1 MIFSGK
7 AMNTKNKKKI
17 LLVEDEI
24 LIAMLTKSHLESYG
38 YIVENVS
45 SGEEAIDLIQSKEN
59 IELVLMD
66 IDLGDGIRGTD
77 AAKEILVKHDL
88 PLLFLSSHTEKE
100 IVETTEK
107 ITSYGYVVKNSSVTV
122 LDASIKMAFR
132 LFEEKEK
139 SKAIEQN
146 LRKHQVE
153 LQMQIEEFRV
163 HQEELE
169 TLRRKYFDIYHL
181 SPVGQLTLNKKGLI
195 IESNLTARNILGVL
209 ANKLM
214 GQSFDKFISPKDQDI
229 YYLYKKKIIES
240 AETKKLN
247 ESFKEKDI
255 PESCS
260 LDLLYSDGNVI
271 PINLTINLT
280 PQNGN
285 ESTYHLVIMK

>member
-66 IDLGDGIRGTD
+66 IDLGDVIRGTD
-77 AAKEILVKHDL
+77 AAKEILAKHDL

-260 LDLLYSDGNVI
+260 LDLLYADGNVI

>member
-1 MIFSGK
+1 
-7 AMNTKNKKKI
+7 MNIKNKKKI

-77 AAKEILVKHDL
+77 AAKEILAKHDL

-139 SKAIEQN
+139 LKAIEQN
-146 LRKHQVE
+146 LRKHQIE

-214 GQSFDKFISPKDQDI
+214 GQSFDKFISPKDQDQ

-240 AETKKLN
+240 EETKKLN

-255 PESCS
+255 SESCS
-260 LDLLYSDGNVI
+260 LDILYADGNVI

-280 PQNGN
+280 PQQDGK
-285 ESTYHLVIMK
+285 ESTYQLVIMK

>member
-77 AAKEILVKHDL
+77 AAKEILAKHDL

-146 LRKHQVE
+146 LRKHQIE

>member
-1 MIFSGK
+1 
-7 AMNTKNKKKI
+7 MNTKNKKKI

-77 AAKEILVKHDL
+77 AAKEILAKHDL

-146 LRKHQVE
+146 LRKHQIE

>member
-1 MIFSGK
+1 
-7 AMNTKNKKKI
+7 MNTKNKKKI

-66 IDLGDGIRGTD
+66 IDLGDVIRGTD
-77 AAKEILVKHDL
+77 AAKEILAKHDL

-260 LDLLYSDGNVI
+260 LDLLYADGNVI

>member
-66 IDLGDGIRGTD
+66 IDLGDVIRGTD
-77 AAKEILVKHDL
+77 AAKEILAKHDL

>member
-1 MIFSGK
+1 
-7 AMNTKNKKKI
+7 MNTKNKKKI

-77 AAKEILVKHDL
+77 AAKEILAKHDL

-260 LDLLYSDGNVI
+260 LDLLYADGNVI

>member
-1 MIFSGK
+1 
-7 AMNTKNKKKI
+7 MNTKNKKKI

-45 SGEEAIDLIQSKEN
+45 SAEEAIDLIQSKEN

-77 AAKEILVKHDL
+77 AAKEILAKHDL

-146 LRKHQVE
+146 LRKHQIE

-229 YYLYKKKIIES
+229 YYLYKEKIIES

-285 ESTYHLVIMK
+285 ESTYHLVIMM

>member
-1 MIFSGK
+1 
-7 AMNTKNKKKI
+7 MNTKNKKKI

-77 AAKEILVKHDL
+77 AAKEILAKHDL

>member
-1 MIFSGK
+1 
-7 AMNTKNKKKI
+7 MNTKNKKKI

-77 AAKEILVKHDL
+77 AAKEILAKHDL

-146 LRKHQVE
+146 LRKHQIE

-209 ANKLM
+209 ADKLM
-214 GQSFDKFISPKDQDI
+214 GQSFDKFISPKDQDL

-240 AETKKLN
+240 EQNNQLS
-247 ESFKEKDI
+247 ESFKDKAI

-260 LDLLYSDGNVI
+260 LGVLFADGNVI